1 MTRAQNREK
10 APGFAER
17 LKKARIDAGLT
28 QQQLADALEIT
39 LRNYQRYEAGETEP
53 SLYNLIT
60 ISITIGVSADQL
72 LGLVP

>member
-17 LKKARIDAGLT
+17 LKKARIAAGLT

-60 ISITIGVSADQL
+60 ISITIGVPADRL